1 MGGIGVNETQVLA
14 ALDELIERVAPSDF
28 SALVVA
34 LSARLCALAL
44 NAAAKSQPR
53 APPKSP
59 SVICRLKRPQRDW
72 RLDGLSLQEHRAL
85 PFRTADWEAAAL
97 LLTRPRTLEP
107 NPDWRGVTGLDI

>member
-44 NAAAKSQPR
+44 NAAAKSQPQSTAQEPER
-53 APPKSP
+53 NLSAKETAARLASRRPISTRTPGASLSHCGLGGVCSSP
-59 SVICRLKRPQRDW
+59 
-72 RLDGLSLQEHRAL
+72 H
-85 PFRTADWEAAAL
+85 AA
-97 LLTRPRTLEP
+97 
-107 NPDWRGVTGLDI
+107 